1 MPHRS
6 NSCDRKRGSDY
17 GRIQAI
23 MKYEII
29 RHAQKKHDDNRCY
42 KEPIE
47 LYNTTT
53 RFIYFV
59 KE

>member
-1 MPHRS
+1 MII
-6 NSCDRKRGSDY
+6 DY
-17 GRIQAI
+17 ARIQAI

-29 RHAQKKHDDNRCY
+29 RDAQKEHDDNSCY

-47 LYNTTT
+47 LYKTTA
-53 RFIYFV
+53 RFIYLV